1 MSHNWWLHLR
11 QEETWARANLISNFI
26 LVWSGI
32 RFLMRVAR
40 STQSVSCNISR
51 LNKIH
56 LNKNFYIHTYTFL
69 VLFKAQKYTC
79 KRLFFSFLGIAFIP
93 VKLLFILCI
102 SEVRCGYKNVPRHPE
117 MAEIQP
123 PDWPKKQLRK
133 KDHYLP
139 IFSSNKVWNIPPTA
153 SLSSLNQEWVF

>member
-1 MSHNWWLHLR
+1 
-11 QEETWARANLISNFI
+11 
-26 LVWSGI
+26 
-32 RFLMRVAR
+32 MRVAR

-56 LNKNFYIHTYTFL
+56 LIKFLHTYTFL

-79 KRLFFSFLGIAFIP
+79 KRLFFSFLGIVFIP

-123 PDWPKKQLRK
+123 LDDQRNNCGKRIIICQFSRQTRCEIFHQQ
-133 KDHYLP
+133 DHFLP
-139 IFSSNKVWNIPPTA
+139 SIRGEFFK
-153 SLSSLNQEWVF
+153 